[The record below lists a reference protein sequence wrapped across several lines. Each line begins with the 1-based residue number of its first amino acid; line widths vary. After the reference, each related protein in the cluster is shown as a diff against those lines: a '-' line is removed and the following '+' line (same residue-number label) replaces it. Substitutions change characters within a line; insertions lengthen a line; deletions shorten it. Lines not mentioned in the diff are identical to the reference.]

1 MGQQQN
7 INIKESESYLRT
19 IFSTSS
25 LETLTKED
33 IDNLL
38 FKYIKEEN
46 QKNIKLE
53 NDVYLKIVNDIIS
66 KEYLKLSKDN
76 NRRIIDAKF
85 QEQNIIKNF
94 LEKLF
99 PLFNYYNYNNR
110 LFFKLLMCPFIL
122 KSTMIFDEKCKIL
135 FECIKNSSCFENN
148 LNNDL
153 TYKIFYETFSVYLI
167 IILSGFTKILNE
179 CLNENN
185 SDEILRESFIYNL
198 KNLFNPKFIKEYYEK
213 LINYITNRIKKKEN
227 EDFDNE
233 IVNFEDFKFL
243 CEKNPQIIDYFILRS
258 DFIRFAENKIK
269 QNIFK

>member
-1 MGQQQN
+1 
-7 INIKESESYLRT
+7 
-19 IFSTSS
+19 
-25 LETLTKED
+25 
-33 IDNLL
+33 
-38 FKYIKEEN
+38 
-46 QKNIKLE
+46 
-53 NDVYLKIVNDIIS
+53 
-66 KEYLKLSKDN
+66 
-76 NRRIIDAKF
+76 
-85 QEQNIIKNF
+85 
-94 LEKLF
+94 
-99 PLFNYYNYNNR
+99 
-110 LFFKLLMCPFIL
+110 
-122 KSTMIFDEKCKIL
+122 MIFDEKCKIL

-233 IVNFEDFKFL
+233 IVNYEDFKFL

>member
-1 MGQQQN
+1 MGQQHN

-53 NDVYLKIVNDIIS
+53 NDVYLKIVNDINS

-99 PLFNYYNYNNR
+99 PLF
-110 LFFKLLMCPFIL
+110 
-122 KSTMIFDEKCKIL
+122 
-135 FECIKNSSCFENN
+135 
-148 LNNDL
+148 
-153 TYKIFYETFSVYLI
+153 
-167 IILSGFTKILNE
+167 
-179 CLNENN
+179 
-185 SDEILRESFIYNL
+185 
-198 KNLFNPKFIKEYYEK
+198 
-213 LINYITNRIKKKEN
+213 
-227 EDFDNE
+227 
-233 IVNFEDFKFL
+233 
-243 CEKNPQIIDYFILRS
+243 
-258 DFIRFAENKIK
+258 
-269 QNIFK
+269 